1 MPPCGVLCIPVSL
14 SLCRLW
20 QVGRLR
26 GIIPSTAMKSRSF
39 LLPLTLTAC
48 AVAALT
54 SHAEIRKWTS
64 KAGTSLEAEMTGV
77 DVAARTISLK
87 KTDGSVITIPIDA
100 LTDADRDF
108 AAAEWKKMQSA
119 PAGAPAAPASAP
131 AAAPK
136 AATKGALPA
145 PTGAPA
151 PPRPALTITPVK
163 GFKVPAAADYL
174 RGVQKTRPRL
184 IHAAAGWEY
193 LKGQASSNPVAGKML
208 ENLKAGGEKVLEAP
222 ELTRIFGE
230 MRSTV
235 TPGSKALFR
244 MATLGA
250 LNFVDGDPRWKERGV
265 RELIAITDPTV
276 FTNWYVDEPEV
287 LADFLIAASLGYDY
301 FRDGLN
307 DQQAAAVRT
316 YMVEKGIGAL
326 AAHLEGEPMP
336 ESARGRAPG
345 TSASKAPAKG
355 AAKKADGPEQPDVEH
370 MAGAAALILAAI
382 CLADEEPSAAK
393 TAVDAAAK
401 MFGAGMQMFA
411 PAGIWPEGMEAGETV
426 LDYAI
431 MVMQTLKA
439 NSGSD
444 FGFSLLEGIP
454 QAGLARVHLVGPT
467 NQLFNYGDT
476 NSTALSRAWVSTW
489 LAGAHGNMG
498 TKALTA
504 GTAPGADTAHLNL
517 AGHFM
522 YFNPHAAGDGTP
534 DSLDYTS
541 PGALVAAHRT
551 GWDKDAL
558 YIAVK
563 GGDNSFVHNQLDLGA
578 FVLDA
583 GGTRWGIEL
592 GEESD
597 RAPGFTSTDR
607 NKRYELY
614 VEGTAGQNTLW
625 MEGNQEFDAKAA
637 VVMAHSTPALAMS
650 VIDLGKAYS
659 KPAKDALRGVM
670 ITRGDKPQVLV
681 QDEIGVKN
689 NTHVVWTM
697 HTRAEVSAD
706 GKKAVLTDKGRTL
719 HATLLSPA
727 QASFSVG
734 EPPEPTNEQM
744 KKLTGIRVLKVDL
757 GTTKGDHTIAVAFA
771 LDEAPAEAPV
781 KPIAE
786 WAPKR

>member
-1 MPPCGVLCIPVSL
+1 MKIRPSL
-14 SLCRLW
+14 LACTL
-20 QVGRLR
+20 LACL
-26 GIIPSTAMKSRSF
+26 GICLNT
-39 LLPLTLTAC
+39 
-48 AVAALT
+48 
-54 SHAEIRKWTS
+54 HAEVRTWTS

-87 KTDGSVITIPIDA
+87 RADGSVITIPIDA

-119 PAGAPAAPASAP
+119 PAGAPAAAP

-136 AATKGALPA
+136 AAAKGAPA
-145 PTGAPA
+145 PAGAPA

-163 GFKVPAAADYL
+163 SFKAPAAADYL
-174 RGVQKTRPRL
+174 RSVQKTRPRL

-193 LKGQASSNPVAGKML
+193 LKGQAASNPVAGKML

-244 MATLGA
+244 MATLGV
-250 LNFVDGDPRWKERGV
+250 LNFVEGDPRWKERGA
-265 RELIAITDPTV
+265 RELIAITDPSV
-276 FTNWYVDEPEV
+276 FTNWYVDEPGV

-307 DQQAAAVRT
+307 AQQATAVRT

-326 AAHLEGEPMP
+326 AAHLKGEPIP

-345 TSASKAPAKG
+345 TSASKAPAKA
-355 AAKKADGPEQPDVEH
+355 AAKKSDGPEQPDAEH
-370 MAGAAALILAAI
+370 MAGAAALIIAAI
-382 CLADEEPSAAK
+382 CLVDEEPAAAK

-401 MFGAGMQMFA
+401 LFGAGMQMFA

-439 NSGSD
+439 NGGSD
-444 FGFSLLEGIP
+444 LGLSLLEGIP

-504 GTAPGADTAHLNL
+504 GSAPGADTAHLNL

-522 YFNPHAAGDGTP
+522 YFNPHAAGEGTP
-534 DSLDYTS
+534 DSLDYSS

-551 GWDKDAL
+551 GWDKDAT

-563 GGDNSFVHNQLDLGA
+563 GGDNSFAHNQLDLGA
-578 FVLDA
+578 FILDA

-592 GEESD
+592 GVESD
-597 RAPGFTSTDR
+597 RAPNFKSSDR
-607 NKRYELY
+607 SKRYALY

-625 MEGNQEFDAKAA
+625 MGDNQDFEAKAA
-637 VVMAHSTPALAMS
+637 VVLSHSSPEQALS
-650 VIDLGKAYS
+650 VIDLGKAYA

-670 ITRGDKPQVLV
+670 LTRGEKPQVLI
-681 QDEIGVKN
+681 QDEIGIKN
-689 NTHVVWTM
+689 NTQVVWAM

-727 QASFSVG
+727 DASFSVG
-734 EPPEPTNEQM
+734 EPPEPTSEQM

-757 GTTKGDHTIAVAFA
+757 GTIKGARTIAVAFA
-771 LDEAPAEAPV
+771 LDEAPAETPV
-781 KPIAE
+781 KPLSE
-786 WAPKR
+786 WVPKR